1 MLKSL
6 AGLVP
11 FAVVLAGIGVAIW
24 WLLSREMALGRWVL
38 GGFLLAHG
46 LIHTLFV
53 VPAPATTAGGA
64 EWPFDLTQSW
74 LVTSVGLDVNLVRV
88 IGIALIG
95 VVVVGLLLAALGTVG
110 ILVPSGWWP
119 ALVVGSAAASAVL
132 LVLFLNPQL
141 VLGLAIDAV
150 LLWVVLDSVWSPT
163 AAAS

>member
-46 LIHTLFV
+46 LIHALFIA
-53 VPAPATTAGGA
+53 PAPATTAGGA

-95 VVVVGLLLAALGTVG
+95 VVVVGFLLAALGTVG

-119 ALVVGSAAASAVL
+119 ALVVGSAAASALL

-150 LLWVVLDSVWSPT
+150 LLWVVLDAVWAPT